1 MRDIVTSVV
10 EVCDAYRFM
19 AEIPWRIM
27 IGDIVTSVHFMFI
40 LFVTFVATASRN
52 SDPFDR

>member
-1 MRDIVTSVV
+1 MTSVV